1 MAKSHHDKLR
11 LSRAGRTASGK
22 RPELPA
28 DLVGT
33 VSFLT
38 SDGAAFITG
47 QTLNVDG
54 GRIRS

>member
-1 MAKSHHDKLR
+1 MASMEDEYAH
-11 LSRAGRTASGK
+11 AASMQAIK

-33 VSFLT
+33 VLFLT
-38 SDGAAFITG
+38 SDDAAFITG